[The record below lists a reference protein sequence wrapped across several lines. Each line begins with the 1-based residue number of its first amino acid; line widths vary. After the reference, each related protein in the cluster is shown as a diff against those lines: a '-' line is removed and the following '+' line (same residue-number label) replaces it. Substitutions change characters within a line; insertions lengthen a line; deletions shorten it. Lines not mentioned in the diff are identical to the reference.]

1 MDDFYI
7 KNICF
12 RRSFFT
18 PAITLL
24 SALFVVTT
32 RNIVHSAFY
41 LLFTF
46 FGVAGI
52 YVLLGADFIAISQI
66 LIYVGGILI
75 LLLFGVMLTNKI
87 TNVEI
92 RTGTVHMLPAAIATG
107 IFMGAVVAVMVWT
120 EWKSEPSVIPLT
132 TTKDIG
138 HLLLT
143 DYVLIFE
150 LLGILLLVALIGAA
164 SIARRDKE

>member
-1 MDDFYI
+1 MNFYDIIFYI
-7 KNICF
+7 F
-12 RRSFFT
+12 A
-18 PAITLL
+18 AITLL

-92 RTGTVHMLPAAIATG
+92 RTGTVHMLPAAIASG

-120 EWKSEPSVIPLT
+120 EWKSEPSEIPLT